1 MGGLAFTGAPLPASG
16 RVKATKTQ
24 SETIRARAKRE
35 PRVFPVCRLSECKWG
50 TVPRED
56 QPPAIPRVYNL
67 DWSAELVFEDEPP
80 RRWEA
85 PPPVVPTSQRHGVG
99 RMDAGVDS
107 IVGSMSIPYL
117 ALPQKKM
124 VQIDTGKR
132 CDRPSEEEKRVM
144 RRQRRDARY
153 STDKCSACKSG
164 QANQTAHY
172 GGCMEDPDCPELPS
186 DQSSD
191 QSSDEDCGE
200 ERVTTKGKVERKR
213 KRLDLE
219 DDDY

>member
-1 MGGLAFTGAPLPASG
+1 MSGLAFTGAPLPASG

-85 PPPVVPTSQRHGVG
+85 PPPAVPTSQQGIG
-99 RMDAGVDS
+99 RMDARVAGVPPA
-107 IVGSMSIPYL
+107 GSR
-117 ALPQKKM
+117 A
-124 VQIDTGKR
+124 
-132 CDRPSEEEKRVM
+132 
-144 RRQRRDARY
+144 
-153 STDKCSACKSG
+153 
-164 QANQTAHY
+164 
-172 GGCMEDPDCPELPS
+172 
-186 DQSSD
+186 
-191 QSSDEDCGE
+191 
-200 ERVTTKGKVERKR
+200 VTTKGKVERKR